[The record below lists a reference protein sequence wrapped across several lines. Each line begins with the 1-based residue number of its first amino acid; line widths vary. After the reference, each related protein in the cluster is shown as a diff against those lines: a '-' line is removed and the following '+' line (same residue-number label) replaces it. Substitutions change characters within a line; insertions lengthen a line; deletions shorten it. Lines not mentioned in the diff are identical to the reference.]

1 MLSELVQP
9 LPNQCRCVVALV
21 YLKCSAVAQPVVDS
35 PAHFFAISIFIH
47 SIALEPLGA
56 EETVDFE
63 DVCDMRSQP
72 RRVFIGNVG
81 LDDEVDL
88 VDYRAANIRST
99 THAASNGIRSS

>member
-1 MLSELVQP
+1 
-9 LPNQCRCVVALV
+9 VVALV

-35 PAHFFAISIFIH
+35 PAHLAGVAAVGRR
-47 SIALEPLGA
+47 IALEPLGA

-72 RRVFIGNVG
+72 RRVFVGNVG

-88 VDYRAANIRST
+88 VDYHAANIRST
-99 THAASNGIRSS
+99 THAASNGIKSS